1 MPKLKRHLKVHH
13 KIYLFGI
20 LGWRAIFKTMILI
33 AWLFGVINYELQV
46 NKTYAAD
53 ASIVWDGWGTTNNRS
68 DEDNRAGDVLPSL
81 TDTVIFDTTSTKD
94 VNIDTGL
101 DIRGF
106 YIETWYIWTLSQ
118 DTWISITIWYS
129 WYHQADGV
137 FLWWSWNIT
146 FLGEFILN
154 WWIFKAPTSKL
165 TVKDIQ
171 YNSWFFDHNSGVVQF
186 TTAYP
191 YYQEDVKL
199 QKPLNLYRVN
209 IAGYYNL
216 YITNNGYD
224 FSVEESLDLTSWWFA
239 DRLAQNGVITVKK
252 NVLIK
257 STFAWGFITFKTSGE
272 VNIFAESWAVVPF
285 VQLNQWWV
293 MNVSDNVRIY
303 ALTINN
309 GGIFNASTGTTSLW
323 PLYYNTGAIFNHN
336 SGTIKFAGLYPNGMP
351 ITLHK
356 NLELYNADIDI
367 PRWDMYIYHNGYK
380 VNIHNLL
387 TSIRGWVGDRYH
399 TDNPITALGD
409 VLIKS
414 TSNIVYGRIILEGNN
429 NVTVES
435 GGSTLAFVAWSN
447 SNPTFNISWWNVYF
461 WSDMRISWLN
471 ILAPVT
477 LHSNTTTVRIL
488 TPAIYNH
495 PIDPMLDHVLICTFQ
510 DSFMAWYQAQSDRWC
525 PGLSNASYSSTW
537 LSWWVSVGNIYN
549 VTFNFINNLWR
560 LTNQDHLLTPRHF
573 RVPVPNSLADW
584 TKNQL
589 QLKVKFFTQP

>member
-1 MPKLKRHLKVHH
+1 
-13 KIYLFGI
+13 
-20 LGWRAIFKTMILI
+20 
-33 AWLFGVINYELQV
+33 
-46 NKTYAAD
+46 
-53 ASIVWDGWGTTNNRS
+53 
-68 DEDNRAGDVLPSL
+68 
-81 TDTVIFDTTSTKD
+81 
-94 VNIDTGL
+94 
-101 DIRGF
+101 
-106 YIETWYIWTLSQ
+106 
-118 DTWISITIWYS
+118 
-129 WYHQADGV
+129 
-137 FLWWSWNIT
+137 
-146 FLGEFILN
+146 
-154 WWIFKAPTSKL
+154 
-165 TVKDIQ
+165 
-171 YNSWFFDHNSGVVQF
+171 
-186 TTAYP
+186 
-191 YYQEDVKL
+191 
-199 QKPLNLYRVN
+199 
-209 IAGYYNL
+209 
-216 YITNNGYD
+216 
-224 FSVEESLDLTSWWFA
+224 
-239 DRLAQNGVITVKK
+239 
-252 NVLIK
+252 
-257 STFAWGFITFKTSGE
+257 
-272 VNIFAESWAVVPF
+272 
-285 VQLNQWWV
+285 
-293 MNVSDNVRIY
+293 
-303 ALTINN
+303 
-309 GGIFNASTGTTSLW
+309 
-323 PLYYNTGAIFNHN
+323 
-336 SGTIKFAGLYPNGMP
+336 
-351 ITLHK
+351 
-356 NLELYNADIDI
+356 
-367 PRWDMYIYHNGYK
+367 MYIYHNGYK

-387 TSIRGWVGDRYH
+387 TSIRGWVGDRCH

-510 DSFMAWYQAQSDRWC
+510 DSFMAWYQAQSDRGC